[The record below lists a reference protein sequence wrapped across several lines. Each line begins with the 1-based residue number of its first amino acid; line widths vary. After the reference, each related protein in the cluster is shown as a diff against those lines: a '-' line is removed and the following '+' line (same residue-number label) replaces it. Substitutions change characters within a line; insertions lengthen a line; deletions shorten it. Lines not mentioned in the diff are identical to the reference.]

1 MGAQQS
7 CAPTLFVPDAWYTAA
22 VSQYNPSGRRRIAGM
37 MSRLMTR
44 REQFVLGFLGMSIA
58 AGAAVLFWAQRDS
71 TRPDPIKIDHPEPA
85 APLMLAPPTPEVQTP
100 RKSEVVVSIQGAV
113 ITPGV
118 YTLDEGSRVMDLIKA
133 AGGLF
138 GADTA
143 DINLAAPLIDGTT
156 LTVPERIDESE
167 LDAAASDKPV
177 NPAAYTISGQGS
189 ATSLAPAA
197 GGRSGSG
204 RINVNRATQAELE
217 TLPGIGP
224 KLAGQ
229 IIQYREGAPFESVDA
244 LMDVPGIGPQ
254 RLEAIRELIT
264 VE

>member
-1 MGAQQS
+1 
-7 CAPTLFVPDAWYTAA
+7 
-22 VSQYNPSGRRRIAGM
+22 M

-44 REQFVLGFLGMSIA
+44 REQFVIGFLGMSIA
-58 AGAAVLFWAQRDS
+58 AGAAVLYWTQRGDV
-71 TRPDPIKIDHPEPA
+71 RPESIVIERAGDVAPA
-85 APLMLAPPTPEVQTP
+85 ALAPSAAPAIAEPKPSPKPEI
-100 RKSEVVVSIQGAV
+100 VVSIQGAI

-156 LTVPERIDESE
+156 LTVPARVDESDLNALPSE
-167 LDAAASDKPV
+167 EPV

-189 ATSLAPAA
+189 AVAFAPPA
-197 GGRSGSG
+197 GGVSSTG
-204 RINVNRATQAELE
+204 RVNVNRATQAELE

-224 KLAGQ
+224 KLAEQ
-229 IIQYREGAPFESVDA
+229 IIQYREGAPFRSVDA

-254 RLEAIRELIT
+254 RFEAIRESIT

>member
-1 MGAQQS
+1 
-7 CAPTLFVPDAWYTAA
+7 
-22 VSQYNPSGRRRIAGM
+22 M
-37 MSRLMTR
+37 MSRLLTR
-44 REQFVLGFLGMSIA
+44 REQFVIGFLGMSIA
-58 AGAAVLFWAQRDS
+58 AGAAVLYWTQRDA
-71 TRPDPIKIDHPEPA
+71 TRPESIVIERAGDVAPA
-85 APLMLAPPTPEVQTP
+85 ALAPLTAPAVAEPKP
-100 RKSEVVVSIQGAV
+100 SLKSQIVVSIQGAI

-156 LTVPERIDESE
+156 LTVPERIDESDLNALPSE
-167 LDAAASDKPV
+167 EPV

-189 ATSLAPAA
+189 AMAFASPA
-197 GGRSGSG
+197 GSSSSTA

-224 KLAGQ
+224 KLAEQ
-229 IIQYREGAPFESVDA
+229 IIQYREGAPFRSVDA

-254 RLEAIRELIT
+254 RFEAIRESIT